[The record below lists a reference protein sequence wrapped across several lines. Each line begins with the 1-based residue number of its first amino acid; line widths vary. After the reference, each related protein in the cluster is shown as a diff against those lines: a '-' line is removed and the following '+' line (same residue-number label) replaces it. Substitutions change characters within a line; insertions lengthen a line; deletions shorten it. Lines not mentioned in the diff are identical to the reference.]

1 MHPPGHVD
9 WHPCTAMMVLGPS
22 QPQGTTRLVFSVQ
35 PGMGQRIGVQSAGC
49 VVRMT
54 VGHGSDV
61 LVGRGGRMMMLVM
74 TTGDDVGVVG
84 DAVLVLRLVDVRVGR
99 GGAHASFLVR

>member
-1 MHPPGHVD
+1 
-9 WHPCTAMMVLGPS
+9 MMVLGPS
-22 QPQGTTRLVFSVQ
+22 QPQGTTKLVCSVH

-54 VGHGSDV
+54 VGHGIDV

-74 TTGDDVGVVG
+74 TTGDDVGL
-84 DAVLVLRLVDVRVGR
+84 VLVLSVDVRVGR
-99 GGAHASFLVR
+99 GGPQASFLVR